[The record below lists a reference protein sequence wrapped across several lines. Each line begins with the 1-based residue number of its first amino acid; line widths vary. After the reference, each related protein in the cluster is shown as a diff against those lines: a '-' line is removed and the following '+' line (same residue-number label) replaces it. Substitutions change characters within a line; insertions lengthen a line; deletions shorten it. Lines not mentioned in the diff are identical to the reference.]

1 MLITQRYSSSS
12 QGFYLERSDGLY
24 AWILSL
30 SARNTAL
37 CMQKKKKKCALPGN
51 RTRVARM
58 GILHDTTTLA
68 VQHAQTHHFTESK
81 ALPISVWKFQN
92 IKTVINWR
100 AIVCLMWC
108 CFSQKREFFC
118 YESVFV
124 SFYAEDNCISGQK

>member
-1 MLITQRYSSSS
+1 MHA
-12 QGFYLERSDGLY
+12 E
-24 AWILSL
+24 
-30 SARNTAL
+30 
-37 CMQKKKKKCALPGN
+37 KKKKCALPGN

-68 VQHAQTHHFTESK
+68 VQHAKTHDFTESK